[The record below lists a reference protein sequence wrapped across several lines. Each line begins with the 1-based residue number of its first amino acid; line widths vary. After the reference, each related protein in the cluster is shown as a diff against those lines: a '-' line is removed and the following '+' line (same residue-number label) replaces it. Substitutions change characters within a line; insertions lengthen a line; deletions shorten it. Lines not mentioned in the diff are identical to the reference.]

1 MCGIVGAV
9 STESGRV
16 DQQLVRRMCALIR
29 RRGPDDD
36 GFFFDRQAGLGMRRL
51 AIIDVNSGKQPV
63 FNEDRTIAVVFNGE
77 IYNYREL
84 RSELLKRG
92 HTLKTQSDTECIVH
106 LYEDFGE
113 DYVVHLRGMF
123 AIAIWDMRQK
133 KLVLARD
140 RFGIKPLYYWQDRDD
155 LYFGSE
161 LKCLLAVDRYER
173 RMDLRSAS
181 DFFTFKYVPGP
192 HTIYQDIVELPPG
205 HVGVWRDG
213 GFTTKRYW
221 HFKFSHDHT
230 RSVDYYREGLLHH
243 LEEAVRL
250 HLVSEVPLGSFLSGG
265 IDSSAVVA
273 LMSKIC
279 PGNVKTFTVGFG
291 DGQPGADERPYA
303 KTIATMFG
311 TDHSECLYE
320 NPQKQVE
327 TILPSMIEAFDE
339 PFADSSMIPNYLICQ
354 AARQWVTVALSGI
367 GGDELFAGYER
378 YRGAV
383 AAESYGRLPS
393 FVTAGIRSLV
403 RSAPRWD
410 SWGLWIDRMKTFV
423 EGAQLPLPLRYQQYL
438 SAFTAEGKNSLFT
451 RDFLNALETSDR
463 SPADLDLRRAEG
475 YHDPLEW
482 LLLTDMETYLPDD
495 ELRKAD
501 RLSMWHSLEVRVPF
515 LDHKL
520 VEFVATI
527 PSNLKLKGW
536 EKKHILIRSLEELL
550 PQSILNRRK
559 QGFSIPLDHWL
570 RGPLRDLLRA
580 YLTGS
585 EFEKL
590 GLFNL
595 STIEVMLDEHD
606 RRLRNHETQLWTLLT
621 FVLWH
626 RAYMHEN
633 KPRAVSAQF
642 CRLDDR

>member
-9 STESGRV
+9 STELGRI
-16 DQQLVRRMCALIR
+16 DQQLVGRMCALIR

-36 GFFFDRQAGLGMRRL
+36 GFFFDRQVGLGMRRL

-63 FNEDRTIAVVFNGE
+63 FNEDQTIAVVFNGE

-84 RSELLKRG
+84 RTELLKRG

-133 KLVLARD
+133 KLVVARD
-140 RFGIKPLYYWQDRDD
+140 RFGIKPLYYWQDRGD

-173 RMDLRSAS
+173 RMDVRSAS

-192 HTIYQDIVELPPG
+192 NTIYQDIVELPPG
-205 HVGVWRDG
+205 HVGVWKDG
-213 GFTTKRYW
+213 EFMVKRYW
-221 HFKFSHDHT
+221 HFKFAHDHA

-303 KTIATMFG
+303 RTIATMFG
-311 TDHSECLYE
+311 TDHSECVYE
-320 NPQKQVE
+320 NPQEQVE

-393 FVTAGIRSLV
+393 FVTSGIRSLV

-410 SWGLWIDRMKTFV
+410 SWGIWIDRMKTFV

-438 SAFTAEGKNSLFT
+438 SAFTEVGKNSLFT
-451 RDFLNALETSDR
+451 QDFLNALRMSNR
-463 SPADLDLRRAEG
+463 PPAGLDLRKTEG

-527 PSNLKLKGW
+527 PSSLKLKGW
-536 EKKHILIRSLEELL
+536 EKKHILIRSLETLL

-570 RGPLRDLLRA
+570 RGPLRDLLRS
-580 YLTGS
+580 YVTGS
-585 EFEKL
+585 ELKAL
-590 GLFNL
+590 GLFNA

-606 RRLRNHETQLWTLLT
+606 RGIRNHETQLWTLLT
-621 FVLWH
+621 FILWH
-626 RAYMHEN
+626 RAYMHGN
-633 KPRAVSAQF
+633 KPHTVSA
-642 CRLDDR
+642 